1 MDIVFAAA
9 IARDAKSLEADVT
22 VRVDVASRGCGAF
35 FRHVFRQKRC
45 WFSLG
50 SGKIQENPSNQFLC
64 LRHTGSPVTKP
75 TNYPHD
81 SHFVIRTV
89 RVHSHAPFET
99 NFRSG
104 HFLCN
109 PYYAILISTT
119 VFAVTWSGRG
129 GARATNE
136 DSNASLDPPTAALLV
151 MSAAGTDERAPLLL
165 GADAASS
172 GWGWRKR
179 ALATIAI
186 VGTLA
191 ACACAVAATGETP
204 IDPQTTHAS
213 PSTSLPSIR
222 VARSCPRSR
231 RARHVARIPPH
242 P

>member
-1 MDIVFAAA
+1 MRKVSRRTSRFTSRHAVVGHSFGTFFGKNVVGFLLV
-9 IARDAKSLEADVT
+9 REKS
-22 VRVDVASRGCGAF
+22 
-35 FRHVFRQKRC
+35 K
-45 WFSLG
+45 
-50 SGKIQENPSNQFLC
+50 KNPSNQFLC

-75 TNYPHD
+75 TNSPHV
-81 SHFVIRTV
+81 SYFVIRTV

-99 NFRSG
+99 NFRSD
-104 HFLCN
+104 
-109 PYYAILISTT
+109 AIFCVTPTVHDTHYTT

-179 ALATIAI
+179 ALATVAI

-191 ACACAVAATGETP
+191 ACACAVAATGETL
-204 IDPQTTHAS
+204 IDPKTTHNS
-213 PSTSLPSIR
+213 PSTPLPSIC

>member
-1 MDIVFAAA
+1 VSRHAVVGHSFGTFFGKNVVGFLLV
-9 IARDAKSLEADVT
+9 REKS
-22 VRVDVASRGCGAF
+22 
-35 FRHVFRQKRC
+35 K
-45 WFSLG
+45 
-50 SGKIQENPSNQFLC
+50 KNPSNQFLC

-75 TNYPHD
+75 TNSPHV

-89 RVHSHAPFET
+89 RVHSHTPFET

-109 PYYAILISTT
+109 PYTTVHDTHSTT

-179 ALATIAI
+179 ALATVAI
-186 VGTLA
+186 MGTLA
-191 ACACAVAATGETP
+191 ACACAVAATGETL
-204 IDPQTTHAS
+204 IDP
-213 PSTSLPSIR
+213 
-222 VARSCPRSR
+222 
-231 RARHVARIPPH
+231 
-242 P
+242 